1 MIQVDN
7 QLVNILLK
15 DLARN
20 FMRVLLFIAVIV
32 TAFGVILSVHENRQL
47 SIKLEELMQEQDELD
62 VEWRHLVLEQSALTE
77 HNRIETM
84 VQQKLNMRRPTT
96 TEEIV
101 VVIE

>member
-1 MIQVDN
+1 MMQTDN
-7 QLVNILLK
+7 QLALILLK

-20 FMRVLLFIAVIV
+20 FTRVLLFIAVIIS
-32 TAFGVILSVHENRQL
+32 AFAVILSVHENRQL
-47 SIKLEELMQEQDELD
+47 SIQLEQLMQEQDELD
-62 VEWRHLVLEQSALTE
+62 VQWRHLVLEQSALTE

-96 TEEIV
+96 KEEIV

>member
-1 MIQVDN
+1 MMHTDN
-7 QLVNILLK
+7 HLAAILLK

-20 FMRVLLFIAVIV
+20 FMRVLLFIAVIL

-47 SIKLEELMQEQDELD
+47 SIQLEQLMQEQDELD

-96 TEEIV
+96 KEEIV
-101 VVIE
+101 VVVE

>member
-1 MIQVDN
+1 MMQTDN
-7 QLVNILLK
+7 NLATILLK

-20 FMRVLLFIAVIV
+20 FMRVLLFIAVIL

-47 SIKLEELMQEQDELD
+47 SIKLEQLMQEQDELD

-84 VQQKLNMRRPTT
+84 VQHKLNMRRATT
-96 TEEIV
+96 KEEIV

>member
-1 MIQVDN
+1 MMQTDN
-7 QLVNILLK
+7 QLAAILLK

-47 SIKLEELMQEQDELD
+47 SIQLEQLMQEQDELD

-96 TEEIV
+96 KEEIV
-101 VVIE
+101 VVVE

>member
-1 MIQVDN
+1 MMQTDN
-7 QLVNILLK
+7 KLATILLK

-20 FMRVLLFIAVIV
+20 FMRVLLFIAVIL

-47 SIKLEELMQEQDELD
+47 SIKLEQLMQEQDELD

-84 VQQKLNMRRPTT
+84 VQQKLNMRRATT
-96 TEEIV
+96 KEEIV